1 MAKKIWGK
9 VLVCGIIILFIGTSS
24 IPSTETMTKQSEGS
38 KHLLNERA
46 PTISQPLSV
55 LTTRLALQNQQRD
68 IAFCYACNV
77 VANPPYWFSSDDEYL
92 APCILPNF
100 PSGSDID
107 SEGNLY
113 AVDYG
118 GGIYQIFYDGY
129 QVFVAASIAFNSL
142 TYDPESGLWY
152 ACDMTYLYTVNMT
165 TGTSTV
171 VGPLNVPNTIIG
183 IACNLA
189 GEMYGY
195 DVLWTGDSTLYS
207 IDKDT
212 GACIAIGDMGYGF
225 VYSQDC
231 CFDRDNDILY
241 IAGYFNDGSPPAL
254 LICDVTTGQCT
265 IVGPFSGGMEVD
277 ALTFPYGVSNWTLYP
292 RANYTWAP
300 PIPNPGVTIFF
311 NASTSHD
318 DDGYITLYEW
328 DWDNDSVYEE
338 AFTIPTTAYLWAS
351 PGNYNVTL
359 RVTDDEGLTATKSHI
374 VEVIWENHPPAPPR
388 IYGPE
393 NGITGEVY
401 SFNTD
406 TITDPDGDSLFCFWD
421 WGDGNNTGWL
431 GPYPSGVI
439 ISASHVW
446 FHRGV
451 YEIRVKLKDSYGLE
465 SNWSEP
471 HVIVIV
477 DSQPPEKPIIKG
489 PAIGRVGVAYN
500 FTVSI
505 TDPEAEQFYF
515 LIEWGDGYT
524 TGWIGPYDSGEEV
537 ILSHA
542 WSKVGTY
549 SIQVKAKNPYSEE
562 SNSYPFAIQIV
573 ELRKSLVLGVF
584 HNQSETNDL
593 RIIDTNFLLIV
604 PSYSIVYSRT
614 QLVISKEYHVGF
626 LLRSFVGG
634 VFEAALLLE

>member
-241 IAGYFNDGSPPAL
+241 IAGYFNDGSPAGL
-254 LICDVTTGQCT
+254 LICDTTSGQCML
-265 IVGPFSGGMEVD
+265 VGNFEGGMEITGFAIPWSPNQYD
-277 ALTFPYGVSNWTLYP
+277 HDIAIRSIIKPASGN
-292 RANYTWAP
+292 AG
-300 PIPNPGVTIFF
+300 PITPVVKVK
-311 NASTSHD
+311 NAGLNT
-318 DDGYITLYEW
+318 E
-328 DWDNDSVYEE
+328 
-338 AFTIPTTAYLWAS
+338 
-351 PGNYNVTL
+351 YNVPVQLLIGKELISGT
-359 RVTDDEGLTATKSHI
+359 VEDFEATNAGYTH
-374 VEVIWENHPPAPPR
+374 APKLPQPDAWAWGAPTS
-388 IYGPE
+388 GPMAAHS
-393 NGITGEVY
+393 G
-401 SFNTD
+401 FNVWATN
-406 TITDPDGDSLFCFWD
+406 LA
-421 WGDGNNTGWL
+421 
-431 GPYPSGVI
+431 GPYPPSMWCYLLT
-439 ISASHVW
+439 A
-446 FHRGV
+446 
-451 YEIRVKLKDSYGLE
+451 
-465 SNWSEP
+465 P
-471 HVIVIV
+471 
-477 DSQPPEKPIIKG
+477 
-489 PAIGRVGVAYN
+489 
-500 FTVSI
+500 FTV
-505 TDPEAEQFYF
+505 PGGAMF
-515 LIEWGDGYT
+515 
-524 TGWIGPYDSGEEV
+524 
-537 ILSHA
+537 
-542 WSKVGTY
+542 
-549 SIQVKAKNPYSEE
+549 
-562 SNSYPFAIQIV
+562 
-573 ELRKSLVLGVF
+573 
-584 HNQSETNDL
+584 
-593 RIIDTNFLLIV
+593 NFW
-604 PSYSIVYSRT
+604 
-614 QLVISKEYHVGF
+614 HW
-626 LLRSFVGG
+626 
-634 VFEAALLLE
+634 